1 MICFVVLVGV
11 TWAAKFED
19 KWNKFCGEPDCYKT
33 LGLHPNATKAR
44 IRRAYR
50 NLSLEYHPDKNPGD
64 RVAAEKFRRVAR
76 ANEVLTNDDER
87 KKLDYYME
95 NPAEY
100 WQAYGS
106 YVSYAY
112 APKSSVF
119 TVLFLLLMFASA
131 LQPAIQMSKHT
142 QYISKLRRAALNK
155 FPVGGGGTVESLE
168 VRRAAE
174 ERMAAEKPNKKLDKK
189 KRLEDAVDA
198 VISEVHIDGPFCKP
212 TWRQVPI
219 VRVCLVPI
227 NYGYAAYRS
236 ASIAY
241 KRFKDVPLD
250 DTEKQELIERYLG
263 GPDKWDALTDE
274 EQDTLINDDCW
285 ERAKFDEWQAKR
297 AQVQAK
303 AARDLASG
311 APAGPID
318 AKAKQQVR
326 QRRKGNSKFI
336 MED

>member
-1 MICFVVLVGV
+1 MRFFLVVGLSL
-11 TWAAKFED
+11 AAKFED
-19 KWNKFCGEPDCYKT
+19 KWNKFCGEPDCYRT
-33 LGLHPNATKAR
+33 LGLHPNATKAK

-95 NPAEY
+95 NPGEY

-119 TVLFLLLMFASA
+119 TVLFLLLMFVSA
-131 LQPAIQMSKHT
+131 LQPAIQMSKHS
-142 QYISKLRRAALNK
+142 QYVSKLRRAALNK
-155 FPVGGGGTVESLE
+155 LPVGAGGTPESLE
-168 VRRAAE
+168 IRRAAE
-174 ERMAAEKPNKKLDKK
+174 ERMAAEKSKKGLDKK
-189 KRLEDAVDA
+189 KRLEEAVDA
-198 VISEVHIDGPFCKP
+198 VISEVHIDGPFAKP
-212 TWRQVPI
+212 TFKQVPI
-219 VRVCLVPI
+219 VKFCLVPI

-236 ASIAY
+236 STIAY
-241 KRFKDVPLD
+241 KRFKGVALD
-250 DTEKQELIERYLG
+250 DDEKQELIESYLG
-263 GPDKWDALTDE
+263 GPDKWDALTDQD
-274 EQDTLINDDCW
+274 QDTLINEGCW
-285 ERAKFDEWQAKR
+285 ERAKFDDWQAKR

-303 AARDLASG
+303 AAKDLASG
-311 APAGPID
+311 SSAPSD